1 MTRQRLARRIGG
13 VAFSVG
19 LVLVSLEAALRLAPG
34 LIGGRL
40 ANAVYSAY
48 GPAGIYFRD
57 REVQMNFMWP
67 NFVTR
72 AYWNGYW
79 WQHRTDAGGFRNPPE
94 LTAKSLVLLGDS
106 LIYGHGVEEEDTA
119 AHLLR
124 AQHGR
129 PAYNMGR
136 QGDCLFQQYVL
147 SRLDLPRLRPE
158 TVVLFVFVND
168 FRDLEVYRAPA
179 QIADPPELE
188 RIDYDA
194 LRARVEHPEPP
205 FRLGEQLSRLRVWR
219 LGSGIAEL
227 LRARPKP
234 ADEVHELMAPIFED
248 ARFVP
253 IARYYRLVL
262 ADLARR
268 SRDQGAEF
276 VVVLLELP
284 DEVVANATAAQE
296 RLRGLLDEIGAKDG
310 FRVLGTR
317 EIFRDCADCFLPHD
331 GHLSREG
338 HRRLAAFVDAQIP
351 PRAAPPTP

>member
-1 MTRQRLARRIGG
+1 M
-13 VAFSVG
+13 
-19 LVLVSLEAALRLAPG
+19 LVSLEAALRLAPG
-34 LIGGRL
+34 LVGGRL
-40 ANAVYSAY
+40 ANAAYSAY

-57 REVQMNFMWP
+57 RDVHMNFMWP
-67 NFVTR
+67 NFATR

-79 WQHRTDAGGFRNPPE
+79 WHHRTDAWGFRNPPD
-94 LTAKSLVLLGDS
+94 LPAKSLVLLGDS
-106 LIYGHGVEEEDTA
+106 LIYGHGVEEEDTT

-124 AQHGR
+124 TLHGR

-136 QGDCLFQQYVL
+136 QSDCLFQEYVL

-158 TVVLFVFVND
+158 TVVLFVFLND
-168 FRDLEVYRAPA
+168 FRDLEVYREPA
-179 QIADPPELE
+179 EIVDPPELD

-194 LRARVEHPEPP
+194 LRERVEHPASRFP
-205 FRLGEQLSRLRVWR
+205 LGEQLSRLRVWR

-227 LRARPKP
+227 LRARPKR
-234 ADEVHELMAPIFED
+234 ADEAHEQMAAIFED
-248 ARFVP
+248 ARFEP

-284 DEVVANATAAQE
+284 DEVVANAVAAQE
-296 RLRGLLDEIGAKDG
+296 RLLGLLDEIGAQNS

-331 GHLSREG
+331 GHLAREG

-351 PRAAPPTP
+351 PRATRPTP